1 MEDRAEDRKRAAKQD
16 FLFRP
21 LRDCSLQEGSL
32 QEGSLRER
40 FDFREIRPDEADQAA
55 MIEQICFEPDEACTE
70 VMMRDRVQ
78 AAPELFLV
86 AVDREKGGIAGF
98 LNGIA
103 TDEGEFRDAFFS
115 DASLHRPEGK
125 NVVLLGL
132 DVLPQ
137 YRRQGLARELM
148 SRYLHR
154 EAKRGRELVLLT
166 CAEDKI
172 EMYEKMGFQNKGI
185 SPSAWGGGQWY
196 DMVYLLK
203 MN

>member
-86 AVDREKGGIAGF
+86 AVDREKGSIAGF

-203 MN
+203 MD

>member
-1 MEDRAEDRKRAAKQD
+1 MEDRAEDRRRAAKQD

-40 FDFREIRPDEADQAA
+40 FGFREIRPDEADQAA

-86 AVDREKGGIAGF
+86 AVDREKGSIAGF

-125 NVVLLGL
+125 NVMLLGL

-203 MN
+203 MD

>member
-1 MEDRAEDRKRAAKQD
+1 MEDRAEDRRRAAKQD

-86 AVDREKGGIAGF
+86 AVDREKGSIAGF

-125 NVVLLGL
+125 NVMLLGL

-196 DMVYLLK
+196 DMVYMLK
-203 MN
+203 MD

>member
-1 MEDRAEDRKRAAKQD
+1 MEDRAEDRRRAAKQD

-32 QEGSLRER
+32 QER
-40 FDFREIRPDEADQAA
+40 FDFREIRLDEADQAA

-70 VMMRDRVQ
+70 VMMQDRVQ

-86 AVDREKGGIAGF
+86 AVDREKGSIAGF

-203 MN
+203 MD

>member
-1 MEDRAEDRKRAAKQD
+1 MQ
-16 FLFRP
+16 
-21 LRDCSLQEGSL
+21 
-32 QEGSLRER
+32 ER
-40 FDFREIRPDEADQAA
+40 FDFREIRLDEVDQAA

-70 VMMRDRVQ
+70 VMMQDRVQ

-86 AVDREKGGIAGF
+86 AVDREKGSIAGF

-203 MN
+203 MD

>member
-1 MEDRAEDRKRAAKQD
+1 MEDRAEDRRRAAKQD
-16 FLFRP
+16 FLFHP
-21 LRDCSLQEGSL
+21 LRDCSL

-70 VMMRDRVQ
+70 VMMQDRVQ

-86 AVDREKGGIAGF
+86 AVDREKGSTAGF

-203 MN
+203 MD

>member
-1 MEDRAEDRKRAAKQD
+1 MEDRAEDRRRAAKQD

-86 AVDREKGGIAGF
+86 AVDREKGSIAGF

-125 NVVLLGL
+125 NVMLLGL

-203 MN
+203 MD

>member
-1 MEDRAEDRKRAAKQD
+1 MEDRAEDRRRAAKQD

-21 LRDCSLQEGSL
+21 LRDCSLQ
-32 QEGSLRER
+32 ER

-86 AVDREKGGIAGF
+86 AVDREKGSIAGF

-125 NVVLLGL
+125 NVMLLGL

-196 DMVYLLK
+196 DMVYMLK
-203 MN
+203 MD

>member
-21 LRDCSLQEGSL
+21 LRDCSLQEG
-32 QEGSLRER
+32 

-86 AVDREKGGIAGF
+86 AVDREKGSIAGF

-125 NVVLLGL
+125 NVMLLGL

-196 DMVYLLK
+196 DMVYMLK
-203 MN
+203 MD